1 MNNKVVARFADGRI
15 LKGAT
20 ADFVPAKDHF
30 HLSTNGAPAG
40 TKPIRI
46 LVKDLKLLIFVKD
59 FAGDPRHEK
68 VREFPPDAGGS
79 GRRIKVI
86 FKDGEVLLGTTLG
99 YQQGRPGFFL
109 VPVDP
114 ASNNME
120 RCFVVV
126 SATAKVAF
134 L

>member
-1 MNNKVVARFADGRI
+1 VNNKVVARFADGRI

-30 HLSTNGAPAG
+30 HLTTNGAPAG
-40 TKPIRI
+40 AKPIRI
-46 LVKDLKLLIFVKD
+46 PVRDLKLLIFVKD
-59 FAGDPRHEK
+59 FAGNPKHEK
-68 VREFPPDAGGS
+68 LREFPPGAATA

-86 FKDGEVLLGTTLG
+86 FRDGEVLLGSTLG

-126 SATAKVAF
+126 AATAKIAF

>member
-1 MNNKVVARFADGRI
+1 MNNKVVARFTDGRI

-20 ADFVPAKDHF
+20 ADFVPSKDHF

-40 TKPIRI
+40 SKPVKIQ
-46 LVKDLKLLIFVKD
+46 VKDLKLLVFVKD
-59 FAGDPRHEK
+59 FAGNPRHEK
-68 VREFPPDAGGS
+68 VREFPPDAPTP
-79 GRRIKVI
+79 GRRMKVI
-86 FKDGEVLLGTTLG
+86 FKDGEVLLGTTLA
-99 YQQGRPGFFL
+99 YQQGRAGFFL

-126 SATAKVAF
+126 AATAKVAF